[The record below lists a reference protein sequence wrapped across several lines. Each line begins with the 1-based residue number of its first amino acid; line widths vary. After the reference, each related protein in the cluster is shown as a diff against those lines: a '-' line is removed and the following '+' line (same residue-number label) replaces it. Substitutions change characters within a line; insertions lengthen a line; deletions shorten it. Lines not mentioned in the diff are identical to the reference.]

1 MGNPSLMSRSIA
13 TPSFDMPAARIAV
26 ATLLALSPAIAAADA
41 HGQGVSQ
48 YRNGPFNE
56 FDLKAIGIAL
66 VVVMVILGIR
76 AVKRGRS

>member
-1 MGNPSLMSRSIA
+1 MNIA
-13 TPSFDMPAARIAV
+13 LRLDMTAALI
-26 ATLLALSPAIAAADA
+26 TLAAFIVLLPAIAAADS

-66 VVVMVILGIR
+66 VVVMIVVGIR
-76 AVKRGRS
+76 AVKRRRL

>member
-1 MGNPSLMSRSIA
+1 
-13 TPSFDMPAARIAV
+13 MPAIRFHL
-26 ATLLALSPAIAAADA
+26 ATLLALAPAIAAADN

-56 FDLKAIGIAL
+56 FDLTAIGAVL

-76 AVKRGRS
+76 AVIRRRS